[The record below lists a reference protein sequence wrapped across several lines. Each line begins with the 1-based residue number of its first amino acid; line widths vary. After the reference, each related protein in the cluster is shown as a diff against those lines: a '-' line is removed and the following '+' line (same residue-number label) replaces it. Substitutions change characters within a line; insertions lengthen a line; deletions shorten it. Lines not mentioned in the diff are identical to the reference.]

1 MHGYHATTCAKWGD
15 RVAKHTCLCKEA
27 AHTGH
32 RAFLHPR
39 CERNVGP
46 VGTTNR
52 DADVLL
58 RVWEGGKPLA
68 MDFAGTHPQQPSNC
82 THAGMNPPGS
92 WATEYARLH
101 KSAGRARCAATGTPF
116 AAMVVE
122 TFGTWSPEA
131 FGILSKM
138 AGFLARHTGIE
149 THVAAKRLF
158 SRMSCILQRCNVRS
172 ILARSCPHR
181 PHDDDPLFAEDWPCP
196 VADVVVED
204 PELAQD
210 GTAQPRTHTVMRE
223 GSGEDR
229 NWDEEGSYTLED
241 AGVDGEM
248 MDGGGGGMT
257 TESGAA
263 DRTTLRFPGS
273 GRPLQPAADKVAA
286 GKAAADKAA
295 ADKAATD
302 KAAADK
308 AAADKVAADKAAG
321 DNDADK
327 AAADK
332 AAADKAAADKAAAD
346 EATAD
351 RAAADKAAA
360 DKAAADEATTDR
372 AAADKAAA
380 DKATAEKAVA
390 DKAAAG
396 KAAADNA
403 AADKAAADKAAADK
417 AAADKAAADKA
428 AADKAAAGKV
438 AADNAAADKAV
449 THLKT
454 FKFFYF
460 LFLFFSFISETYAAD
475 PSCDGR
481 QGRTSTTPGEIRA
494 GSTKYFHFC
503 PVVGGKWTPKNPAL
517 AFKSSQKGQPREEW
531 GRMRKIRKFWRWER
545 NI

>member
-1 MHGYHATTCAKWGD
+1 MARQTAFTSQEWTTQCRWWLGEPVYPEAFSCPACGDINDVHGYHATTCAKWGD

-204 PELAQD
+204 PVELAQD
-210 GTAQPRTHTVMRE
+210 GTAHPRTHTTMRE
-223 GSGEDR
+223 NPGEER
-229 NWDEEGSYTLED
+229 NWDEEGSYTLEE
-241 AGVDGEM
+241 AGVNGETT
-248 MDGGGGGMT
+248 DGGGGGETT
-257 TESGAA
+257 TESDAI
-263 DRTTLRFPGS
+263 RTTRQFPGS
-273 GRPLQPAADKVAA
+273 GRPPQGPHRS
-286 GKAAADKAA
+286 
-295 ADKAATD
+295 T
-302 KAAADK
+302 
-308 AAADKVAADKAAG
+308 
-321 DNDADK
+321 
-327 AAADK
+327 
-332 AAADKAAADKAAAD
+332 
-346 EATAD
+346 
-351 RAAADKAAA
+351 
-360 DKAAADEATTDR
+360 
-372 AAADKAAA
+372 
-380 DKATAEKAVA
+380 
-390 DKAAAG
+390 
-396 KAAADNA
+396 
-403 AADKAAADKAAADK
+403 
-417 AAADKAAADKA
+417 
-428 AADKAAAGKV
+428 
-438 AADNAAADKAV
+438 
-449 THLKT
+449 
-454 FKFFYF
+454 
-460 LFLFFSFISETYAAD
+460 
-475 PSCDGR
+475 DGR
-481 QGRTSTTPGEIRA
+481 KIDSTHGSAIGSDLSRTYGRTNGP
-494 GSTKYFHFC
+494 C
-503 PVVGGKWTPKNPAL
+503 
-517 AFKSSQKGQPREEW
+517 
-531 GRMRKIRKFWRWER
+531 
-545 NI
+545 